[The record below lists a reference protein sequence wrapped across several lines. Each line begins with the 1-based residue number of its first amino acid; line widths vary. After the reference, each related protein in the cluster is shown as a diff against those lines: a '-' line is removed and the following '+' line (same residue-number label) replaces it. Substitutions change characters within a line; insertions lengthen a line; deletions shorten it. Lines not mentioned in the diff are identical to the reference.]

1 MNEVCQAIAKNIGS
15 MYLKFS
21 STHEEWSNITDQFE
35 RCRNFSNC
43 VGAIDGK
50 HIVIQL
56 PANPGSYYYNYKHNN
71 SIVLMAVAGPDY
83 ECIYADVGTNG
94 RISGGGLWK
103 KCSLSRGLED
113 GSVSLPPPKCLPFGV
128 AQLPHVFVGDDVF
141 ALKKNVMKPYTRRM
155 GSLLKRE
162 STTIDIAEPGEYLRF
177 SLGYL

>member
-1 MNEVCQAIAKNIGS
+1 MLGHREKHWLN
-15 MYLKFS
+15 
-21 STHEEWSNITDQFE
+21 DQFE
-35 RCRNFSNC
+35 QCRNFPNC
-43 VGAIDGK
+43 VGPIDGK

-56 PANPGSYYYNYKHNN
+56 PGNAGSYYYNYKHNN

-94 RISGGGLWK
+94 RISGGGLWN

-128 AQLPHVFVGDDVF
+128 AQLPHVFVGDDVL
-141 ALKKNVMKPYTRRM
+141 ALKINMMKPYTRRM

-162 STTIDIAEPGEYLRF
+162 STTIDIAEPGEYLRM
-177 SLGYL
+177 SLRYL